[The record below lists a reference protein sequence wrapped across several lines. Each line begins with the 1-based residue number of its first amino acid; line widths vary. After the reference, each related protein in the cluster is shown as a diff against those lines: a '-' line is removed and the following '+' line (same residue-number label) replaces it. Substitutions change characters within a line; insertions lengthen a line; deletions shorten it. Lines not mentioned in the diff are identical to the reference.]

1 MRQHIEGSNGS
12 RIARSEAERALTED
26 ASVDIGGM
34 LRRLWAKRLWL
45 LLVPLVATVMAFGAL
60 QLVDPRYRAQADIFF
75 QDADEIL
82 SSDASEDARR
92 ASRALDEQGIASQ
105 VELLRSRRIARH
117 VIERFDLASRK
128 EFDPERSS
136 SPIGG
141 IKKLLGLDT
150 PRRGSR
156 TEGVMEAYFD
166 RLKVFQANGARVVT
180 VEFSSADPELAALV
194 PNEIAAEHLRYQEG
208 LKRGVG
214 PSELDSMRKEL
225 ASRKARLEEAEAA
238 VARKREEA
246 GVFDGSNNDN
256 LATQE
261 LSELVTELS
270 RQRSRRA
277 QLEARAIAIQRALN
291 NGTLESAP
299 GISESPLI
307 QRLRERQA
315 NLNSRIAELSASLL
329 PGHPRIRALR
339 GQVAD
344 LNARIRQEAR
354 SILRSL
360 QQDAAI
366 ARDREETLIQERNVA
381 KEESSRVRGEQVK
394 LDALE
399 REAEAQRQVYNRY
412 LLRFNDAESRASREF
427 VSPNA
432 VISSPAY
439 PPAEPYFPKTVP
451 ILIGTLVGMFLL
463 TAVVIIAVG
472 LAGAIAAPQAGRAVE
487 PDFGPTPP
495 APVLV
500 SQETEPV
507 EEDRQPAPPSVP
519 RPAEI
524 ANPVESVEP
533 IATPSL
539 APQLTELSAPNSA
552 SASAEENGIVP
563 TARILTMFGRAR
575 LVLISPEGPDG
586 SLATLAL
593 GRELAAAGSS
603 AVAIDLSGASTIS
616 EETKLSRTRGLG
628 DLVAGT
634 AEFAACI
641 HAAPGSS
648 LHILPMGLTPIE
660 DAEALRTSLPQ
671 VLDALEAAYDF
682 ILIDCGTVKF
692 GAVARVSNDTTLLVV
707 NAPRGET
714 RTVRDTVRLAARRG
728 YEEPLILTPE
738 RETA

>member
-1 MRQHIEGSNGS
+1 MGEHMRQHIQGSNGS
-12 RIARSEAERALTED
+12 RGARDDAERALTED
-26 ASVDIGGM
+26 VSVDIGGI
-34 LRRLWAKRLWL
+34 LRRLWSKRLWL
-45 LLVPLVATVMAFGAL
+45 LLVPLLATVIAFGVL
-60 QLVDPRYRAQADIFF
+60 QVVDPRYRAQADIFF
-75 QDADEIL
+75 QDADEVL

-117 VIERFDLASRK
+117 IIERFDLATRE

-141 IKKLLGLDT
+141 IKKLLGLES

-156 TEGVMEAYFD
+156 TERVMEAYFD

-180 VEFSSADPELAALV
+180 VEFSSTDPELAALV

-214 PSELDSMRKEL
+214 PSELGSMRKEL
-225 ASRKARLEEAEAA
+225 ASRKALLEDAEAA

-246 GVFDGSNNDN
+246 GVFDGSNNGS

-261 LSELVTELS
+261 LSELVSEIS

-277 QLEARAIAIQRALN
+277 QLEARASAIQRALN
-291 NGTLESAP
+291 NGSLASAP

-315 NLNSRIAELSASLL
+315 NLNSRIAELSTSLL
-329 PGHPRIRALR
+329 PGHPRIRALQR
-339 GQVAD
+339 QVAD
-344 LNARIRQEAR
+344 LNSGIRQEAR
-354 SILRSL
+354 AILRSL
-360 QQDAAI
+360 QQEAAI
-366 ARDREETLIQERNVA
+366 ARDREQALIQERDAA
-381 KEESSRVRGEQVK
+381 KDEASRVRGEQVK

-432 VISSPAY
+432 VISSRAF
-439 PPAEPYFPKTVP
+439 PPAEPYFPKTLP
-451 ILIGTLVGMFLL
+451 TLIGTFVGMLLL
-463 TAVVIIAVG
+463 TAVIIIAIG
-472 LAGAIAAPQAGRAVE
+472 LAGAVAEPQPDRSLE
-487 PDFGPTPP
+487 PDFGPRPDP
-495 APVLV
+495 AP
-500 SQETEPV
+500 EPV
-507 EEDRQPAPPSVP
+507 EVTEPEAV
-519 RPAEI
+519 AEK
-524 ANPVESVEP
+524 PEP
-533 IATPSL
+533 IAPPQSEPEPAIVTPSL
-539 APQLTELSAPNSA
+539 APQLAELSTPSRTPP
-552 SASAEENGIVP
+552 SDENGVVP

-575 LVLISPEGPDG
+575 LVLVSPEGPEG

-682 ILIDCGTVKF
+682 VLIDCGTVKF

-714 RTVRDTVRLAARRG
+714 RAVRDTVRLAGRRG